1 MGKPAKV
8 LLGVATVAPF
18 VLTFLMMVVFFST
31 ASSVFSSARSRGVM
45 NEDAFSSVFGAIFTL
60 QILLWLLTVGLTIF
74 YIVNVFRN
82 DRVVKDKKALW
93 AVVIFMGSVFA
104 MPVYW
109 YLYIWREPEAA
120 VTGWGGRGYLNDA
133 GTGQRAGD
141 YGAPPP
147 PPPDWR

>member
-1 MGKPAKV
+1 MSRPAKI

-18 VLTFLMMVVFFST
+18 VLSILVMVVFLST
-31 ASSVFSSARSRGVM
+31 ASSMFSSPRSGRFL
-45 NEDAFSSVFGAIFTL
+45 NEEEFSSTFGAIFTMQL
-60 QILLWLLTVGLTIF
+60 LLWLLTVGLTIF
-74 YIVNVFRN
+74 YIINVFRN

-93 AVVIFMGSVFA
+93 AVVIFMGSIFA

-141 YGAPPP
+141 YGAPL